1 MHGTIGLHEHYAL
14 VSPQDFSDR
23 MNDHWVNDLDLCT
36 SQPLRT
42 LWTVTG
48 STYRDAITD
57 TALDRQ
63 PPWRVLRPPTGSGK
77 TQGAC
82 VYAAMQADLNR
93 DTEGQRKPVGV
104 LIVTRLITQANDVAK
119 TINDI
124 AGRAVAVAHHSE
136 HRATPEQLHEAD
148 AVVITHQAYV
158 NAASHSLKSVRE
170 GTWEKLS
177 TWRGGKRLLT
187 IVDEALANIIEENK
201 VTASSLSQVIG
212 YVTPEMRVEFP
223 SQVAVLQQLHDVL
236 MLCAET
242 SDGDN
247 SSSFVWREGNNSAF
261 VDLKSLRLALASL
274 PYDIMVLGKESADD
288 RKRIAKRTDDVL
300 RDAEVL
306 IGQYSYYAQKGH
318 EHSINTSA
326 LRIPLLAPG
335 PVVLDAT
342 AQESFLWDLMEDRAQ
357 IIPVPGNVRDYSN
370 VTLHVAR
377 TSSGLGKHNMTK
389 NIQTRCPRLLSELET
404 VLGPERSVF
413 LCMHKDT
420 EPFAIACGS
429 DKFSKFATGHWGK
442 VDGRN
447 DWENYDTAVIFGLP
461 YRDHIWA
468 NNVFFALQGPKDDEW
483 LKSPEWKA
491 HQNVRSVME
500 QRHLSASIIQ
510 AINRVRCRRVIDDEG
525 RSPPADIY
533 ILLPRGPKGDA
544 ILTDIL
550 SEMPRLNVVD
560 WPFILDGDKVYRPK
574 RGSNHEAVL
583 AYMDQRLPGETP
595 LSRLGRALSIGR
607 KAMQK
612 LQEALR
618 DAQHP
623 LTQAL
628 AAMGVAYEV
637 RGRGRGAKSYL
648 TKSEYQK
655 PTQCSLT
662 SEQRTTP
669 IRESI

>member
-1 MHGTIGLHEHYAL
+1 MHGTIGLHEQYAL
-14 VSPQDFSDR
+14 VSPQDFSER
-23 MNDHWVNDLDLCT
+23 MNDHWVNKLHLCS

-48 STYRDAITD
+48 ARFRDAITD

-63 PPWRVLRPPTGSGK
+63 APWRVLQPPTGSGK

-82 VYAAMQADLNR
+82 VYSAMQADLNR
-93 DTEGQRKPVGV
+93 DTEGRLKPVGV

-136 HRATPEQLHEAD
+136 GRATPEQIQAAD
-148 AVVITHQAYV
+148 VVVITHQAYV
-158 NAASHSLKSVRE
+158 NAASHSLTSIRE

-177 TWRGGKRLLT
+177 TWRAGKRLLT
-187 IVDEALANIIEENK
+187 IVDEALANMIEENK
-201 VTASSLSQVIG
+201 VTASSLSQVLG
-212 YVTPEMRVEFP
+212 YVTPEMRATFP
-223 SQVAVLQQLHDVL
+223 SQVDVLQQLHDVL
-236 MLCAET
+236 MQCAET

-247 SSSFVWREGNNSAF
+247 SASFVWREASKAAF
-261 VDLKSLRLALASL
+261 VDLKPLRLALASL
-274 PYDIMVLGKESADD
+274 PYDVMVLGKGSADD
-288 RKRIAKRTDDVL
+288 RRRIAKRTDDVL
-300 RDAEVL
+300 REAEVL
-306 IGQYSYYAQKGH
+306 IGQYAYYARKGQ

-326 LRIPLLAPG
+326 LRIPLVAPG

-342 AQESFLWDLMEDRAQ
+342 ARESFLWDLMEDRAQ

-370 VTLHVAR
+370 VTVHVAR
-377 TSSGLGKHNMTK
+377 TSSGLGKHSMAK
-389 NIQTRCPRLLSELET
+389 NIKTRCPRLLSELET
-404 VLGPERSVF
+404 ILGPERSVF

-420 EPFAIACGS
+420 EPVAIRCGGA
-429 DKFSKFATGHWGK
+429 KFSKFSTGHWGA

-447 DWENYDTAVIFGLP
+447 DWEDFDTAVIFGLP

-468 NNVFFALQGPKDDEW
+468 NNIFFALQGPKDDAW

-533 ILLPRGPKGDA
+533 ILLPKGPKGDA

-550 SEMPRLNVVD
+550 CEMPGLNVAD
-560 WPFILDGDKVYRPK
+560 WPFVLDGDKVYRPK
-574 RGSNHEAVL
+574 QGSTHEAVL
-583 AYMDQRLPGETP
+583 AYMKQRLPGETP
-595 LSRLGRALSIGR
+595 LSGLGRALSIGR
-607 KAMQK
+607 TAMQK

-628 AAMGVAYEV
+628 AALGVIYEV
-637 RGRGRGAKSYL
+637 RGKGRGANSYL
-648 TKSEYQK
+648 RKAA
-655 PTQCSLT
+655 
-662 SEQRTTP
+662 
-669 IRESI
+669 